1 MTQKL
6 YYEDVYLKEFD
17 AIVTG
22 CEEKNGRFF
31 AVLNRSAFYPEG
43 GGQSGDRG
51 ILVRQDQSRVEV
63 LDTHEKGEEIVL
75 TCSGPVSAGEKVH
88 GILDW
93 EFRFDRMQNHS
104 GEHIVSGLIHERY
117 GCNNVG
123 FHMSLDR
130 MTIDLDGEIPEEGL
144 REIERRA
151 NEIVWANV
159 PIRTDT
165 YTQEEAAKI
174 AYRSK
179 KDLEGSIRVVSI
191 PGADVCACCGTHV
204 AQTGEIGLI
213 KLLSHERFKGGVRM
227 EMMCG
232 RWAYQY
238 IDRICRQNH
247 EVSVHLS
254 SPMEETGGAAKRLV
268 EENRQLKGRLI
279 EQLYQRID
287 QKAEEL
293 AGAGDI
299 LLFVPGGDSVA
310 AQKLTAKVMETCGGA
325 VFSFA
330 GSDQDGYKY
339 AAGLLNGDLK
349 ALIREMN
356 AALNGRGGGKPF
368 FQQGSVTASG
378 EQIEAFLRERYPFLK
393 AGVL

>member
-17 AIVTG
+17 AVVTG

-151 NEIVWANV
+151 NEIVWENV

-213 KLLSHERFKGGVRM
+213 KILSHERFKGGVRM

-310 AQKLTAKVMETCGGA
+310 AQKLTAKVMETCRGA

>member
-17 AIVTG
+17 AVVTG

-151 NEIVWANV
+151 NEIVWENV
-159 PIRTDT
+159 PIWTDT

>member
-299 LLFVPGGDSVA
+299 LLFVPGGDSVV

>member
-17 AIVTG
+17 AVVTG

-51 ILVRQDQSRVEV
+51 ILVRQDQIRVEV

-151 NEIVWANV
+151 NEIVWENV

>member
-17 AIVTG
+17 AVVTG
-22 CEEKNGRFF
+22 CEKKNGRFF

-310 AQKLTAKVMETCGGA
+310 AQKLTAKVMETSGGA

-349 ALIREMN
+349 TLIREMN

-378 EQIEAFLRERYPFLK
+378 EQIEAFLRERYQFLK

>member
-151 NEIVWANV
+151 NEIVWENV

>member
-17 AIVTG
+17 AVVTG

-51 ILVRQDQSRVEV
+51 ILVRQDQIRVEV

-299 LLFVPGGDSVA
+299 LLFVPGGDFVA

>member
-17 AIVTG
+17 AVVTG

-310 AQKLTAKVMETCGGA
+310 AQKLTAKVMETCRGA

>member
-17 AIVTG
+17 AVVTG

-51 ILVRQDQSRVEV
+51 ILVRQDQIRVEV

-151 NEIVWANV
+151 TEIVWANV

-299 LLFVPGGDSVA
+299 LLFVPGGDSVG

>member
-17 AIVTG
+17 AVVTG

-151 NEIVWANV
+151 NEIVWENV
-159 PIRTDT
+159 PIWTDT

-213 KLLSHERFKGGVRM
+213 KILSHERFKGGVRM

-310 AQKLTAKVMETCGGA
+310 AQKLTAKVMETCRGA

-349 ALIREMN
+349 TLIREMN

-378 EQIEAFLRERYPFLK
+378 EQIEAFLRERYQFLK

>member
-17 AIVTG
+17 AVVTG

-51 ILVRQDQSRVEV
+51 ILVRQDQIRVEV

-151 NEIVWANV
+151 NEIVWENV
-159 PIRTDT
+159 PIWTDT

-299 LLFVPGGDSVA
+299 LLFVPGGDSVG

>member
-17 AIVTG
+17 AVVTG

>member
-17 AIVTG
+17 AVVTG

-151 NEIVWANV
+151 NEIVWENV

-213 KLLSHERFKGGVRM
+213 KILSHERFKGGVRM

>member
-17 AIVTG
+17 AVVTG

-213 KLLSHERFKGGVRM
+213 KILSHERFKGGVRM

>member
-1 MTQKL
+1 
-6 YYEDVYLKEFD
+6 
-17 AIVTG
+17 
-22 CEEKNGRFF
+22 
-31 AVLNRSAFYPEG
+31 VLNRSAFYPEG

-151 NEIVWANV
+151 NEIVWENV

>member
-6 YYEDVYLKEFD
+6 YYEDVYLKEYD
-17 AIVTG
+17 AVVTD
-22 CEEKNGRFF
+22 CEEKNDRFF

-151 NEIVWANV
+151 NEIVWENV

-349 ALIREMN
+349 TLIREMN

>member
-17 AIVTG
+17 AVVTG

-51 ILVRQDQSRVEV
+51 ILVRQDQIRVEV

-232 RWAYQY
+232 RRAYQY

-299 LLFVPGGDSVA
+299 LLFVPGGDSVG

>member
-17 AIVTG
+17 AVVTG

-51 ILVRQDQSRVEV
+51 ILVRQDQIRVEV

-299 LLFVPGGDSVA
+299 LLFVPGGDSVV

>member
-1 MTQKL
+1 M
-6 YYEDVYLKEFD
+6 
-17 AIVTG
+17 
-22 CEEKNGRFF
+22 
-31 AVLNRSAFYPEG
+31 
-43 GGQSGDRG
+43 
-51 ILVRQDQSRVEV
+51 
-63 LDTHEKGEEIVL
+63 
-75 TCSGPVSAGEKVH
+75 
-88 GILDW
+88 
-93 EFRFDRMQNHS
+93 
-104 GEHIVSGLIHERY
+104 
-117 GCNNVG
+117 
-123 FHMSLDR
+123 
-130 MTIDLDGEIPEEGL
+130 
-144 REIERRA
+144 
-151 NEIVWANV
+151 
-159 PIRTDT
+159 
-165 YTQEEAAKI
+165 
-174 AYRSK
+174 
-179 KDLEGSIRVVSI
+179 
-191 PGADVCACCGTHV
+191 
-204 AQTGEIGLI
+204 I

-299 LLFVPGGDSVA
+299 LLFVPGGDSVG

>member
-17 AIVTG
+17 AVVTG

-165 YTQEEAAKI
+165 YTQEEAAQI

-356 AALNGRGGGKPF
+356 TALNGRGGGKPF

>member
-17 AIVTG
+17 AVVTG

-213 KLLSHERFKGGVRM
+213 KILSHERFKGGVRM

-310 AQKLTAKVMETCGGA
+310 AQKLTAKVMETSGGA

>member
-17 AIVTG
+17 AVVTG

-151 NEIVWANV
+151 NEIVWENV

-213 KLLSHERFKGGVRM
+213 KILSHERFKGGVRM

-310 AQKLTAKVMETCGGA
+310 AQKLTAKVMETSGGA

>member
-17 AIVTG
+17 AVVTG

-151 NEIVWANV
+151 NEIVWENV
-159 PIRTDT
+159 PIWTDT

-213 KLLSHERFKGGVRM
+213 KILSHERFKGGVRM

-310 AQKLTAKVMETCGGA
+310 AQKLTAKVMETCRGA

>member
-6 YYEDVYLKEFD
+6 YYEDLKEFD

-93 EFRFDRMQNHS
+93 EFRIDRMQNHS

-151 NEIVWANV
+151 NEIVWENV

-310 AQKLTAKVMETCGGA
+310 AQKLTAKVMETCRGA

>member
-17 AIVTG
+17 AVVTG

-51 ILVRQDQSRVEV
+51 ILVRQDQIRVEV

-299 LLFVPGGDSVA
+299 LLCVPGGDSVA

>member
-51 ILVRQDQSRVEV
+51 ILVRQDQIRVEV

-310 AQKLTAKVMETCGGA
+310 AQKLTAKVMETCRGA

>member
-17 AIVTG
+17 AVVTG

-51 ILVRQDQSRVEV
+51 ILVRQDQIRVEV

>member
-17 AIVTG
+17 AVVTG

-51 ILVRQDQSRVEV
+51 ILVRQDQIRVEV

-213 KLLSHERFKGGVRM
+213 KILSHERFKGGVRM

-310 AQKLTAKVMETCGGA
+310 AQKLTAKVMETCRGA

>member
-17 AIVTG
+17 AVVTG

-151 NEIVWANV
+151 NEIVWENV
-159 PIRTDT
+159 PIWTDT

-310 AQKLTAKVMETCGGA
+310 AQKLTAKVMETCRGA

>member
-17 AIVTG
+17 AVVTG

-51 ILVRQDQSRVEV
+51 ILVRQDQIRVEV

-151 NEIVWANV
+151 NEIVWENV
-159 PIRTDT
+159 PIWTDT

>member
-151 NEIVWANV
+151 NEIVWENV

-254 SPMEETGGAAKRLV
+254 SPMEETGGAAKRLA

-299 LLFVPGGDSVA
+299 LLFIPGGDSVA

-378 EQIEAFLRERYPFLK
+378 EQIEAFVRERYPFLK

>member
-17 AIVTG
+17 AVVTG

-51 ILVRQDQSRVEV
+51 ILVRQDQIRVEV

-151 NEIVWANV
+151 NEIVWENV
-159 PIRTDT
+159 PIWTDT

-213 KLLSHERFKGGVRM
+213 KILSHERFKGGVRM

>member
-17 AIVTG
+17 AVVTG

-51 ILVRQDQSRVEV
+51 ILVRQDQIRVEV

-310 AQKLTAKVMETCGGA
+310 AQKLTAKVMETCRGA

>member
-17 AIVTG
+17 AVVTG

-51 ILVRQDQSRVEV
+51 ILVRQDQIRVEV

-299 LLFVPGGDSVA
+299 LLFVPGGDSVG